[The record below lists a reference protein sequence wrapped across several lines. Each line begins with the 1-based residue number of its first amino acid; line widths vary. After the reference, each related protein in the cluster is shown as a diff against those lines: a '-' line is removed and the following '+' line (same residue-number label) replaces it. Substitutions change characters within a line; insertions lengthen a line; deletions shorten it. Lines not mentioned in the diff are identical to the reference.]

1 MRVWRRVS
9 EGKCGEGVRMN
20 REVGLYGWI
29 MEGEREEGTHWNTI
43 KKIFANSRLQ
53 SWQPGTSA
61 WPAPQPPL
69 PQS

>member
-43 KKIFANSRLQ
+43 
-53 SWQPGTSA
+53 
-61 WPAPQPPL
+61 
-69 PQS
+69 